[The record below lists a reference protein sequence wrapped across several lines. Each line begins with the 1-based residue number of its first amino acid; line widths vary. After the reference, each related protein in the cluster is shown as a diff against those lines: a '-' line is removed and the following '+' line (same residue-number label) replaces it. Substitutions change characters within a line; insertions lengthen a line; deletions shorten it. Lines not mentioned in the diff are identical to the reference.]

1 MFNLM
6 VVICFFGRWSIIF
19 LWPIHFILLATMID
33 AMHKTIRLPLSG
45 RNISVKY
52 ALVHAAYWL
61 MITAFFIYEKK
72 YMIVKSGLPSFV
84 ACISVRIALLI
95 IVAYVNLHFL
105 LPKYLVKGRYLKYFM
120 LVLLSIAGYMLL
132 QSLFDIF
139 LYGYILGPM
148 RQSYIWQTVSYNF
161 LSTTWYIGIMVALK
175 LSIDWYEQKRLLEK
189 TVVEK
194 LQAEVNYLRSQVN
207 PHFLFN
213 ILNNLYSLTLKKSE
227 KAPDVV
233 LKLSEMM
240 EYMLYDSDA
249 KYVLLEKEI
258 QYLQNYFE
266 LEKLRYGD
274 HTDIQFN
281 TSGDIS
287 GLTIAPLLLLPLVE
301 NAFKHGVSRS
311 AGKAWLHCNIQVT
324 APDLHATVEN
334 SKQAT
339 NSSNS
344 NKGGIGLTNLKQ
356 RLELLYPGN
365 HSLEIQDKPGSF
377 HISLHIHLLS

>member
-1 MFNLM
+1 
-6 VVICFFGRWSIIF
+6 
-19 LWPIHFILLATMID
+19 MID

-45 RNISVKY
+45 RDISVRH
-52 ALVHAAYWL
+52 ALVHAVYWL

-84 ACISVRIALLI
+84 ACIAVRIALLI
-95 IVAYVNLHFL
+95 IVAYVNLHYL

-120 LVLLSIAGYMLL
+120 FVLLSIAGYMLM

-148 RQSYIWQTVSYNF
+148 RQSYIWQTISYNF

-175 LSIDWYEQKRLLEK
+175 LSIDWYEQKRLLQK
-189 TVVEK
+189 TALEK

-240 EYMLYDSDA
+240 EYMLYESDD

-258 QYLQNYFE
+258 QYLKNYFE

-274 HTDIQFN
+274 HTDIQLK

-311 AGKAWLHCNIQVT
+311 ANKAWLHCTIQVM
-324 APDLHATVEN
+324 APELYVTVEN

-339 NSSNS
+339 DSSNN

-356 RLELLYPGN
+356 RLELIYPAN
-365 HSLEIQDKPGSF
+365 HSLEIEDKADRF
-377 HISLHIHLLS
+377 RISLYIHLQA

>member
-1 MFNLM
+1 
-6 VVICFFGRWSIIF
+6 
-19 LWPIHFILLATMID
+19 MID

-105 LPKYLVKGRYLKYFM
+105 LPKYLIKGRYLKYFV
-120 LVLLSIAGYMLL
+120 LVFLSIAGYMLM

-148 RQSYIWQTVSYNF
+148 RQSYLWQTVSYNF
-161 LSTTWYIGIMVALK
+161 LSTIWYIGIMVALK
-175 LSIDWYEQKRLLEK
+175 LSIDWYEQKRLLQK
-189 TVVEK
+189 TAVEK

-240 EYMLYDSDA
+240 EYMLYDSDD

-258 QYLQNYFE
+258 QYLENYFE

-274 HTDIQFN
+274 HTDIQLKK
-281 TSGDIS
+281 SGDIS
-287 GLTIAPLLLLPLVE
+287 TLSIAPLLLLPLVE

-311 AGKAWLHCNIQVT
+311 ASKAWLHCNIQVA
-324 APDLHATVEN
+324 APDLHVTVEN
-334 SKQAT
+334 SKQAAD
-339 NSSNS
+339 SSNS

-365 HSLEIQDKPGSF
+365 HSLEIQDNPGSF
-377 HISLHIHLLS
+377 HVSLHIHL